1 MAEYFN
7 QHFSSYILGK
17 DIEEQ
22 LLMENPVVLS
32 NFQQVKRLD
41 DFIRS
46 LLPSQTIST
55 SDHQMESFQGK
66 MVKVKQGQASLSV
79 SYTRHDER
87 SC

>member
-22 LLMENPVVLS
+22 LLMENPVLS

-79 SYTRHDER
+79 SHTRDDER

>member
-22 LLMENPVVLS
+22 LLMENPVLS

-79 SYTRHDER
+79 PYTRDDER